1 MAGIKQYTQTEF
13 GKRLY
18 DKILEK
24 DITFTSLSKIT
35 GISRTLIYAY
45 IYDCV
50 NPSVVQLVKLC
61 SVLNV
66 SADYLLFGE
75 ERR

>member
-1 MAGIKQYTQTEF
+1 MAGIKQYTQAEF

-18 DKILEK
+18 DKI
-24 DITFTSLSKIT
+24 
-35 GISRTLIYAY
+35 
-45 IYDCV
+45 
-50 NPSVVQLVKLC
+50 C
-61 SVLNV
+61 SALNV